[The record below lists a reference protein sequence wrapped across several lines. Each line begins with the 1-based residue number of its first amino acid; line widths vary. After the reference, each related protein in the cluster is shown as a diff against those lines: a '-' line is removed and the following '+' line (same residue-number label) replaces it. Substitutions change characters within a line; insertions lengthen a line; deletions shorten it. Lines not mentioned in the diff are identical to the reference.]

1 MTKISWKNIVVTSMV
16 TVVLTLIIH
25 SFIFRVFSGKC
36 IENREGG
43 QYVSISRF
51 KDKSQRKKTLLFEED
66 DIFAAMRA
74 KDYSKLKKLIDIW
87 PESLTLTDHE
97 CDTILHKAVKEGN
110 EELIGY
116 LLKRGAGSGGM
127 NSFGETPVS
136 LALKQKNRIRILKIF
151 LENGVDINDCGKYG
165 PTILRA
171 EVYEGDGKETVAL
184 LLANGADVNARNGCG
199 ATPLFYAVMEAK
211 PEIVSLMIVRG
222 ADVNAK
228 LTDNQTP
235 LHLAM
240 DTESEKILIASGAE
254 INKKRDFGE
263 TPLHF
268 ILRGS
273 HPGKLSDSIGDIDN
287 WIIER
292 AKVLLENG
300 ADINAVTSAGMTPL
314 HCAVTYERTRVAKF
328 LVYRGAD
335 VTIRD
340 ECGETPLS
348 YAIERRNL
356 QVAAFL
362 VFHELKKNKAVG
374 ILLLLII
381 LGILYLAFHKLF
393 LKKGEGRKK
402 LQNAPPSLEIIDKKD
417 YL

>member
-1 MTKISWKNIVVTSMV
+1 MKKPEWNNIVLTAI
-16 TVVLTLIIH
+16 TTIILTL
-25 SFIFRVFSGKC
+25 VFFEVIVRLFSEKNMEQRKRQICLDASG
-36 IENREGG
+36 
-43 QYVSISRF
+43 F
-51 KDKSQRKKTLLFEED
+51 KEESQREKKLIFKED
-66 DIFAAMRA
+66 DIFEAMRA
-74 KDYSKLKKLIDIW
+74 KDYSKLKTLIDIW
-87 PESLTLTDHE
+87 PESLILTDHE

-116 LLKRGAGSGGM
+116 LLRKGASSGSM
-127 NSFGETPVS
+127 NSYGETPVL
-136 LALKQKNRIRILKIF
+136 LALKQKNRVKILKIF
-151 LENGVDINDCGKYG
+151 IENGVDINDCGKYG
-165 PTILRA
+165 PTILRV
-171 EVYEGDGKETVAL
+171 EVYEGDGKDTVAL

-199 ATPLFYAVMEAK
+199 ATPLCYAVMEAK
-211 PEIVSLMIVRG
+211 PEIVSLLIARG

-228 LTDNQTP
+228 LTDNRTP

-254 INKKRDFGE
+254 INKNRDFGE
-263 TPLHF
+263 TPLHY

-300 ADINAVTSAGMTPL
+300 ANINAVTSAGMTPL
-314 HCAVTYERTRVAKF
+314 HCAVIYERTRVVKF

-340 ECGETPLS
+340 EYGETPLS
-348 YAIERRNL
+348 YAIERRNM
-356 QVAAFL
+356 QATAFL
-362 VFHELKKNKAVG
+362 AFHKLKKNKTVG

-381 LGILYLAFHKLF
+381 LSILCLAFYRLF
-393 LKKGEGRKK
+393 LKKNSKKTEASGEIAKRI
-402 LQNAPPSLEIIDKKD
+402 S
-417 YL
+417 